1 MAGNVPGDRKSP
13 GQGGVYWRRRV
24 IALGAGIVL
33 VGLVAWTVNGALS
46 GGPATPSAQ
55 ISRVTTSHRGQP
67 TEPGSSAA
75 TRSPAPSPSATTATG
90 HPASR
95 RSRDSHPGRGGT
107 GRAGRPPGP
116 AGACR
121 QNDIVLSL
129 FTARYEYPAHES
141 PQFQVDV
148 VSTAPAPCTFVLGA
162 GHVQL
167 VVKAGG
173 IHRVWDSADCAP
185 RARPQVTRLT
195 RGVPAVLPLS
205 WDRKASAP
213 GCPAPRRP
221 ARAGTYTAT
230 AYSGRLSSRS
240 VIFVLRAPGIT
251 VP

>member
-24 IALGAGIVL
+24 IALSAGIAL

-55 ISRVTTSHRGQP
+55 ISRITASHRGQP
-67 TEPGSSAA
+67 TGAGGSAA
-75 TRSPAPSPSATTATG
+75 TPTPTPSPSASTAAG
-90 HPASR
+90 RPASR
-95 RSRDSHPGRGGT
+95 RPADRRPGHGGAA
-107 GRAGRPPGP
+107 RAGRA
-116 AGACR
+116 AGACP

-129 FTARYEYPAHES
+129 FTSRYEYPAHES

-148 VSTAPAPCTFVLGA
+148 VSTAPAPCTFALGP
-162 GHVQL
+162 GHVWL

-185 RARPQVTRLT
+185 PARPQVARLT

-213 GCPAPRRP
+213 GCRAPRRP

-240 VIFVLRAPGIT
+240 LIFVLRAPGIT